1 MDAPQNPHHH
11 RAIAQL
17 ASARTLDA
25 PFTADPRRWR
35 MVQAAVFCLS
45 AAIAGVYAWRAPSA
59 EAAVGGVATDGVVTQ
74 RGTQKPLAH
83 VTVVLDDGATTET
96 DAHGRFHFGGLASG
110 AHVLRLTKA
119 GFVRVDADVVL
130 RDGGN
135 EVSLDLAPTVAAAGE
150 APVEAEVM
158 VVKPK

>member
-1 MDAPQNPHHH
+1 MDEQPHHH

-17 ASARTLDA
+17 ANARTLDA

-35 MVQAAVFCLS
+35 LVQAAVFGLS
-45 AAIAGVYAWRAPSA
+45 AAIAGIYAWRAPSA
-59 EAAVGGVATDGVVTQ
+59 EAAAGAAVTDGVVTQ
-74 RGTQKPLAH
+74 RGSQQPLAH

-96 DAHGRFHFGGLASG
+96 DANGRFHFQGLAAG
-110 AHVLRLTKA
+110 AHALRLTKA

-130 RDGGN
+130 REGGSN
-135 EVSLDLAPTVAAAGE
+135 ELALDLAPAKVAPGE
-150 APVEAEVM
+150 APVEAEVV